1 MVKTIIINPGST
13 STKIA
18 MFDGEKSILNT
29 NIEHDNDEILKFNT
43 LVDQEP
49 FRVNKIEEYLDSE
62 GIDLNEADAFVGR
75 GGLMRPIPGG
85 TYEVDSLMIEDLKS
99 GKFGIHASNLGAIIS
114 NYLAKKF
121 NKRAFI
127 VDPVVVDEFEPVAY
141 LSGFKGLDRRS
152 VFHALNQKAVAR
164 EALKRVG
171 KKYDESN
178 VIVAHLGGGISIGAH
193 KNGKVID
200 VNNGLDGEGPFSPNR
215 TGQVSAMSVVDY
227 IFENHADRETMRKL
241 ITQTGGL
248 VSYLGT
254 NDLRDV
260 ETMIDSGNEY
270 AKLIFDSLVYQIS
283 KEIAKQASVLNG
295 DVDLIILTGGL
306 AYSSILTSSLIQE
319 NKWIT
324 KVESIPG
331 EMEMRALNLGAQRV
345 LTGAEEVKN
354 YQKESEALANA
365 KRI

>member
-18 MFDGEKSILNT
+18 MFDNTDCLLNK
-29 NIEHDNDEILKFNT
+29 NIEHNNSEILKFHT
-43 LVDQEP
+43 LIEQEP
-49 FRVNKIEEYLDSE
+49 FRIKKIEEYLDSE
-62 GIDLNEADAFVGR
+62 GVDLNQIDAFVGR

-85 TYEVDSLMIEDLKS
+85 TYEVDTMMVDDLSS
-99 GKFGIHASNLGAIIS
+99 GKFGIHASNLGGIIS
-114 NYLAKKF
+114 DYFAKKF
-121 NKRAFI
+121 NKKAFI

-141 LSGFKGLDRRS
+141 LSGFKGLERRS

-164 EALKRVG
+164 EALKKIN
-171 KKYDESN
+171 KKYPESN

-193 KNGKVID
+193 KQGRVVD
-200 VNNGLDGEGPFSPNR
+200 VNNGLDGEGPFAPNR
-215 TGQVSAMSVVDY
+215 TGQVSVMSVVDY
-227 IFENHADRETMRKL
+227 IFEHNVDRETMRKK

-248 VSYLGT
+248 VSYLQT

-260 ETMIDSGNEY
+260 EEKIDSGDKY
-270 AKLIFDSLVYQIS
+270 AQLVFDSLVYQIS

-295 DVDLIILTGGL
+295 VVDLIVLTGGL
-306 AYSSILTSSLIQE
+306 AYSNLLVKALSQK
-319 NKWIT
+319 NKWISN
-324 KVESIPG
+324 VVVIPG
-331 EMEMRALNLGAQRV
+331 EMEMQALNLGAQRV
-345 LTGAEEVKN
+345 LTGTEDLKN